1 MEEQRKIYDLLDQ
14 IPQPGFLV
22 RNDRILKT
30 NQAANALLLAPGQ
43 AFSPMLS
50 TGSREYA
57 ELEEGQLC
65 LTLTLG
71 GHSHSA
77 VVNRMEDA
85 DLVLLDSPEELEEFR
100 SMALVSMELRS
111 PLMQA
116 VSSAQQLTAGSEDPA
131 AAKMN
136 RSLMQMLRL
145 VSNMADISRYAASAR
160 METRD
165 VDALLLELFEKA
177 RTLTEGKA
185 ALSFEGLKQPL
196 FSQIDPEQLERA
208 VWNIL
213 SNCVKFM
220 PQGGHIQAKLS
231 RRGNMLQLTIQDDG
245 SGIAEAVRGNLFRR
259 YLRQPGIEDSRY
271 GLGLG
276 LAIVRTAA
284 ANHGGTVLISS
295 GKEGGTRITMT
306 LSIRQDTGNLMRS
319 PILRPDYTGGW
330 DHGLVELADCL
341 NPDIYADL

>member
-1 MEEQRKIYDLLDQ
+1 MEEKKIYDLLDQ

-22 RNDRILKT
+22 KDDQITNA
-30 NQAANALLLAPGQ
+30 NQAARALLLVAGQ
-43 AFSPMLS
+43 AFSPLLS

-57 ELEEGQLC
+57 DFQEGQLC
-65 LTLTLG
+65 LTLSHS

-77 VVNRMEDA
+77 VISRLEDM
-85 DLVLLDSPEELEEFR
+85 DLVLLEDGGISEEFR
-100 SMALVSMELRS
+100 SMALVSMELRQ
-111 PLMQA
+111 PLMKA
-116 VSSAQQLTAGSEDPA
+116 ILNAQQLKDPN

-136 RSLMQMLRL
+136 QSLMQMLRII
-145 VSNMADISRYAASAR
+145 SNMADISRYIASSR

-165 VDALLLELFEKA
+165 VDAFLLELFEKA
-177 RTLTEGKA
+177 GAMMGNRIQI
-185 ALSFEGLKQPL
+185 SYEGLNQPL

-220 PQGGHIQAKLS
+220 PQSGHVQAKLTHM
-231 RRGNMLQLTIQDDG
+231 GNMLQLQIQDDG
-245 SGIAEAVRGNLFRR
+245 SGIAETVRSNLFHR

-295 GKEGGTRITMT
+295 GKEGGTKITMT
-306 LSIRQDTGNLMRS
+306 LAIRQDHDNLLRS
-319 PILRPDYTGGW
+319 PILRPDYAGGW
-330 DHGLVELADCL
+330 DHGLVELSDCL
-341 NPDIYADL
+341 SAEFYSEL